1 MDGIG
6 DPSLGSVGHGDLVL
20 SAEAGCHDP
29 GAIDT
34 IARELG
40 QTPLAVVFLFVSPEA
55 DFPRVMDRARTRFG
69 DVVVIGCTT
78 AGEIGAKGYDEGRIL
93 AIGLPRS
100 HFVAATLVVDD
111 LESIDN
117 RAVVR
122 ELTRRRAK
130 LGREAPDWTQ
140 EFAFLISDG
149 LSVKED
155 ELVASMAAGLGPIPL
170 FGGSA
175 GDGERFE
182 HTCVAIDGRVMQN
195 AAVLTLVRTRCRIRV
210 FSLDHL
216 RPTGQRMVVTEA
228 IPEKRIARQ
237 INAEPAAREYARL
250 LGKDPEQ
257 LDPFTFAAH
266 PVVVR
271 FGGQHHVRAIQ
282 RVAENGDLIF
292 FSAIDEGLVL
302 TLAEADDMAAH
313 LERELAA
320 LSRGQRPAAILACD
334 CLLRKIEAEQRQ
346 QSSAISRLLAR
357 HRVLG
362 FSTYGE
368 QIGAMHVNQTMTG
381 VALYPPEEDNGA

>member
-6 DPSLGSVGHGDLVL
+6 DPSLGSVDECDLVL
-20 SAEAGCHDP
+20 SAEAECRDP
-29 GAIDT
+29 NAIDT
-34 IARELG
+34 IAREIG
-40 QTPLAVVFLFVSPEA
+40 NTPLAVLFLFVSPEA
-55 DFPRVMDRARTRFG
+55 DFAAVMQRATVRFA
-69 DVVVIGCTT
+69 DTKVIGCTT

-93 AIGLPRS
+93 AVGLPLS
-100 HFVAATLVVDD
+100 HFVATTLVLDD
-111 LESIDN
+111 LENIDN

-122 ELTRRRAK
+122 ELTRRRSK
-130 LGREAPDWTQ
+130 LGREAADWTQ

-149 LSVKED
+149 LSIKED

-182 HTCVAIDGRVMQN
+182 NTSVSIDGQVMQN

-216 RPTGQRMVVTEA
+216 KPTDRRMVVTEA

-313 LERELAA
+313 LERELAQ
-320 LSRGQRPAAILACD
+320 LSRGRPPAAILACD
-334 CLLRKIEAEQRQ
+334 CLLRKIEAAQRQ
-346 QSSAISRLLAR
+346 QTTAISRLLAR

-381 VALYPPEEDNGA
+381 VALYPPDEDKRS